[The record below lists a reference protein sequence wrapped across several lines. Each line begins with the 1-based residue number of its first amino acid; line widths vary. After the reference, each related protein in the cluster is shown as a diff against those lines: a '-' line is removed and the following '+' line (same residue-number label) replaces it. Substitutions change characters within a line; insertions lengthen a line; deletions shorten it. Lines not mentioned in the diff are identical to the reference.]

1 MFNKEKS
8 DERVNNYL
16 AKSVDLTERS
26 RAIDWIIVISYY
38 FKLLEKTIALAVECF
53 DIYINKKQLSLD
65 AQDYQFIALASLF
78 MASKYEE
85 IYPPSAQVTSKKKYD
100 H

>member
-8 DERVNNYL
+8 DELMDNSK
-16 AKSVDLTERS
+16 AHSVDLTERS
-26 RAIDWIIVISYY
+26 RAIDWIIIISFY

-53 DIYINKKQLSLD
+53 DIYISKNQSSLD
-65 AQDYQFIALASLF
+65 VREYQFIALASLF

-85 IYPPSAQVTSKKKYD
+85 IYPPSAQVTFKSYLF
-100 H
+100 